1 MIPIEV
7 EKLKGTLTRLILTE
21 MAFQLEDEMLK
32 SKPQLL
38 NGKEQE
44 GETPQVATFTS
55 YWTTLLGCSTLKRAS
70 TVTDVLEKT

>member
-21 MAFQLEDEMLK
+21 MAFQLEDEILK

-44 GETPQVATFTS
+44 GETPKWLPSLPT
-55 YWTTLLGCSTLKRAS
+55 G
-70 TVTDVLEKT
+70 VLNPKESFNCD